1 MGYVIASGYLV
12 QFTIVLEN
20 YNFLK
25 VILGNPSFLS
35 PPTRLTSDEHG
46 PCFNSYPNIDLHIPI
61 WLVVSS
67 IFLCSISIHFI
78 YGMSSF
84 SLTNSY
90 FSRCLKPPT
99 RIYIYIYPLTTINHH
114 LKPPTSINPQWSHDQ
129 ETRTACSLQV
139 DEQSPGG
146 LRAALGI
153 YYSFLFKKYVYSL
166 YIYVYIIF
174 NIYVNIHIYIYM
186 IHNYINI
193 YTHVYI
199 FCVVSFGT
207 PI

>member
-1 MGYVIASGYLV
+1 ML
-12 QFTIVLEN
+12 Q
-20 YNFLK
+20 
-25 VILGNPSFLS
+25 FLS
-35 PPTRLTSDEHG
+35 QYWS
-46 PCFNSYPNIDLHIPI
+46 SYPNLVGGFKHFFMFHFNPFHIWDVIVPIDKL
-61 WLVVSS
+61 
-67 IFLCSISIHFI
+67 IFFK
-78 YGMSSF
+78 MF
-84 SLTNSY
+84 KTTNQD
-90 FSRCLKPPT
+90 
-99 RIYIYIYPLTTINHH
+99 IYIYPLTTINHH

-166 YIYVYIIF
+166 YIYMCISYL
-174 NIYVNIHIYIYM
+174 IYMLIYIYIYM